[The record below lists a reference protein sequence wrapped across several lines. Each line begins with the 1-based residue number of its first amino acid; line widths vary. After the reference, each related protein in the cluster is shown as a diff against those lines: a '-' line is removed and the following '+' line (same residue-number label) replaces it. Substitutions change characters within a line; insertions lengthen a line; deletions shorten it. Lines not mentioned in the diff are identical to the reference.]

1 MKKTIRYKVEHEL
14 LPSALY
20 SSGPM
25 LLYEVMGQPGVEL
38 LRLYEKAGKEQSN
51 YECPFSAEQ
60 FKETHQEFFR
70 DNDAILVIRIAMPEP
85 ENTLDCRAVSL
96 CYSRIG
102 SHNMLFSSELGR
114 DGQYFLCG
122 RDWDNRRLNFG
133 LAPENSQDETDNVA
147 SYYWEMM
154 KNGCADI
161 IDEISKSPKQHK
173 SLRAS

>member
-1 MKKTIRYKVEHEL
+1 
-14 LPSALY
+14 
-20 SSGPM
+20 
-25 LLYEVMGQPGVEL
+25 
-38 LRLYEKAGKEQSN
+38 
-51 YECPFSAEQ
+51 
-60 FKETHQEFFR
+60 
-70 DNDAILVIRIAMPEP
+70 MPEP
-85 ENTLDCRAVSL
+85 ENTLDCRAVYL

-161 IDEISKSPKQHK
+161 IDEQNVPAK
-173 SLRAS
+173 